1 VSRLDPLS
9 WSERYPHTPGFKAR
23 DTSKDAAEAVGSR
36 AVALRSAVLTQ
47 ITASAATAD
56 EVANRLGESVLAIRP
71 RVSELSRMGQI
82 TDSGLRRPNASGKSA
97 IVWTVSR

>member
-1 VSRLDPLS
+1 MSRLDPET
-9 WSERYPHTPGFKAR
+9 WSTSYPHVPGFKAR
-23 DTSKDAAEAVGSR
+23 STSKDAAEAVGSR

-71 RVSELSRMGQI
+71 RVSELSRMGKI
-82 TDSGLRRPNASGKSA
+82 MDSGLRRANASGKSA
-97 IVWTVSR
+97 IVWVVR